1 MLLIGSD
8 GVTIAK
14 AKEIGNEPYFNLI
27 TLFLI
32 VAHPKKMSNFTK
44 EYSLHEKL
52 DLLMFANLANI

>member
-1 MLLIGSD
+1 MVLIGSD

-32 VAHPKKMSNFTK
+32 VAHPKKNV
-44 EYSLHEKL
+44 
-52 DLLMFANLANI
+52 